1 MNPDEVIKA
10 ETQAR
15 LAELAKPAST
25 QTAIAKRD
33 TESSEQSTGRVVRQ
47 APRNPVAVEVAR
59 LRRRIEGHEAQVQ
72 ALNEKRMARL
82 AEHMQLLDEQ
92 AAEVL
97 RRKSARRGHIISGII
112 GFFAGSIL
120 AGVGYEM
127 RAQRARRMSQLDEQ
141 LKR

>member
-1 MNPDEVIKA
+1 MTPEELIKA

-25 QTAIAKRD
+25 QTAIATRD
-33 TESSEQSTGRVVRQ
+33 TELAEQSTERVARQ
-47 APRNPVAVEVAR
+47 SPRNPVAIEVAR
-59 LRRRIEGHEAQVQ
+59 LRRRVDGHAAQVQ
-72 ALNEKRMARL
+72 ALNQKRMARL
-82 AEHMQLLDEQ
+82 REHTQLLDEQ

-97 RRKSARRGHIISGII
+97 RRRSARRGHIISGIV

-127 RAQRARRMSQLDEQ
+127 RAQRARANQRDEQ
-141 LKR
+141 LKQ